1 MNVNSLIDLV
11 IRQVMRRAINKG
23 LSAGIDV
30 ASRQMSRGK
39 TPGDPEAGAPPTRGQ
54 SPEARNMA
62 RGVSQ
67 AARLTRKLGRF

>member
-23 LSAGIDV
+23 LNAGIDV
-30 ASRQMSRGK
+30 ASRKMSRGK
-39 TPGDPEAGAPPTRGQ
+39 TSGDPEAGAPPARGQ
-54 SPEARNMA
+54 SAEARNTA
-62 RGVSQ
+62 RSVSQ